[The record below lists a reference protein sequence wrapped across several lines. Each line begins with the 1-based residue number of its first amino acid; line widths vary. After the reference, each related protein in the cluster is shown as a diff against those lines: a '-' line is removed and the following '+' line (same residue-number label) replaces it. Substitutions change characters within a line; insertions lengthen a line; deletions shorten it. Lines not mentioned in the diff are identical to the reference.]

1 MLWML
6 LLSILPPALPWS
18 GASEALLLPAG
29 HAWATPFEASGGLR
43 TPRYDE
49 TLALLRRLAEASPEL
64 RLLSLGRSGEGREIW
79 MAIAARGGAATPEA
93 LRRLGRPVVLV
104 QAGIHA
110 GEIDGKDAGLM
121 LLRDVLATKSQSALL
136 DQASLLFVPIFN
148 VDGHERF
155 GAPHRVNQ
163 RGPEEMGWRTNAQN
177 LNLNRDYAKAD
188 TPEMRAMLRALGE
201 WEPDLYVDVHVTDGA
216 DYQYDVTYGWDLG
229 ENHSPA
235 ITRWL
240 ESSLRPAVDAE
251 LERMGHVPGPLVQV
265 NDALDPGKGF
275 VDWIA
280 DPRFSN
286 GYGDARHLP
295 TILVE
300 NHSLKP
306 YRQRVLGAYVFL
318 AACIR
323 ALAADRPGLARAAA
337 EDAARRPAQVPLAWK
352 AGGVERLFS
361 FKAVEWRLLDAPL
374 SGGKRIEYLG
384 RPRTISV
391 PRAGMV
397 PAVSVPRAHAYWIPA
412 AWGDVIE
419 RLRLHGIRLET
430 IPEPRRVEVERY
442 RLSEPE
448 LAAPFEGRV
457 PVTARVETERVLE
470 SFAPGSAR
478 VATDQPLGDLA
489 ALLLE
494 PQSPDSFFQWGFF
507 HAVLQPTEYV
517 EDYVMEPLGARML
530 ADDAALRAEY
540 EAKLQGDAQFAGSPQ
555 ARLRWLYRRSVYADA
570 RWQVYPVCREPRGSP
585 GSSATYAR

>member
-1 MLWML
+1 MLSML
-6 LLSILPPALPWS
+6 LLSVLPPALPWS
-18 GASEALLLPAG
+18 GRSEALLLPAS
-29 HAWATPFEASGGLR
+29 HPWATPFEASGGLR
-43 TPRYDE
+43 TPRYGE
-49 TLALLRRLAEASPEL
+49 TVAFLGRLAGTSREL
-64 RLLSLGRSGEGREIW
+64 RLASLGRSGEGREIW
-79 MAIAARGGAATPEA
+79 MAIVARGGAGTPEA
-93 LRRLGRPVVLV
+93 VRRLGKPVVLI

-121 LLRDVLATKSQSALL
+121 LLRDVLATKTRAALL
-136 DQASLLFVPIFN
+136 DQASLLFVPVFN

-155 GAPHRVNQ
+155 GPAQRVNQ
-163 RGPEEMGWRTNAQN
+163 RGPAEMGWRTNAQN

-201 WEPDLYVDVHVTDGA
+201 WAPDLYVDVHVTDGA
-216 DYQYDVTYGWDLG
+216 DYQYDVTYGWDQG

-240 ESSLRPAVDAE
+240 DSTLRPDVDRE
-251 LERMGHVPGPLVQV
+251 LEAMGHVPGPLVQV

-318 AACIR
+318 QACIR
-323 ALAADRPGLARAAA
+323 ALAAGRSGLAQAVAA
-337 EDAARRPAQVPLAWK
+337 DVARRPGRVPLAWRTGEAK
-352 AGGVERLFS
+352 SEFLFR
-361 FKAVEWRLLDAPL
+361 AVEWRVLDAPA

-384 RPRTISV
+384 RPKTITV

-397 PAVSVPRAHAYWIPA
+397 PAVSVPRPRAYWIPA
-412 AWGDVIE
+412 AWREVIE
-419 RLRLHGIRLET
+419 RLKLHGIRLELT
-430 IPEPRRVEVERY
+430 AEARHVEVERY
-442 RLSEPE
+442 RVAEPR
-448 LAAPFEGRV
+448 LGAPFEGRV
-457 PVTARVETERVLE
+457 PVTARVEIERVSE

-517 EDYVMEPLGARML
+517 EDYVMEPLGERML
-530 ADDAALRAEY
+530 AEDPALRAEF
-540 EAKLQGDAQFAGSPQ
+540 ESKLQTEADFAASPE
-555 ARLRWLYRRSVYADA
+555 ARLRWLYRRSPYADA
-570 RWQVYPVCREPRGSP
+570 RWLVYPVCREP
-585 GSSATYAR
+585 